1 MRFSL
6 ISFAV
11 SVFLLVA
18 IAFALAP
25 SYSISSSPAQQI
37 YSDLKYVLSSGNI
50 WVKLDGRSGQLN
62 ISRSSS
68 VSGFSKATWNIWVK
82 QDTYKSNAGLFG
94 QYSPSSGKRAYLI
107 RTVNTNGVSLLIST
121 DGAGT
126 STYSSDTTRSC
137 GIRSNG
143 QWTMITITYDGS
155 SIKYYRNGLLCDTD
169 TTSIRS
175 IYDASSP
182 LSIGG
187 GNNVFFNGSVD
198 DAKIYDR
205 DLAASQVARLY
216 QESEH
221 GQKLG
226 QAIPVILYHQIK
238 SPATSADI
246 ITPAQFKQ
254 HMDYL
259 KQQGFTSITPNDY
272 LNWRKGQFTMPS
284 KPVIIYF
291 DDGWRSVYDNAYPI
305 MQQYGF
311 KGTEAV
317 VSNYANGVQGG
328 PSYMHWPELK
338 QLQDSGWEMTSHGMS
353 HTDMLTF
360 SESDFRKQLIAS
372 KQNITQHLG
381 KTPTSFVFP
390 FHRSNSTYT
399 KICGD
404 YYTLCWTYG
413 SNPETPKYTFKSDN
427 PIAYQ
432 GLKRISISNYT
443 DMTIFRNIFG
453 RDTDIQGEWVI
464 DEGTGSTTKDSSGNG
479 NTARLTAGS
488 GWNTGSIIT
497 TPPPVN
503 TTNTTN
509 TNNTSTNSSSTD
521 TDRDGIINS
530 NDICP
535 NTRLPENFSL
545 VIDRFGNMD
554 TDLPFETKNSAGNI
568 IENSTYTMT
577 RTKGCSCVQ
586 ILDAL
591 QSTSTYAYAHG
602 CPASTLNIWIG
613 RNS

>member
-1 MRFSL
+1 M
-6 ISFAV
+6 IG
-11 SVFLLVA
+11 VFVLL
-18 IAFALAP
+18 ALALGLLTP
-25 SYSISSSPAQQI
+25 SYSLTEKPAVTLTVPPQPAFSTGSEWI
-37 YSDLKYVLSSGNI
+37 
-50 WVKLDGRSGQLN
+50 KLNGKNGELN
-62 ISRSSS
+62 VSRSSS
-68 VSGFSKATWNIWVK
+68 ISGFSKMTWNIWVK
-82 QDTYKSNAGLFG
+82 QDKYNSNAGLFG
-94 QYSPSSGKRAYLI
+94 QYIPSTGKKAYLI
-107 RTVNTNGVSLLIST
+107 RTTDTNGVSVVLST
-121 DGAGT
+121 DGANT
-126 STYSSDTTRSC
+126 ATYASDAARAC
-137 GIRSNG
+137 GVRSNG
-143 QWTMITITYDGS
+143 QWTMLTITYDGS
-155 SIKYYRNGLLCDTD
+155 RLVYYRNGVVCDSD
-169 TTSIRS
+169 STSAHS
-175 IYDASSP
+175 VFDASSP

-187 GNNVFFNGSVD
+187 GNKIFFNGSVD
-198 DAKIYDR
+198 DVKMYEKS
-205 DLAASQVARLY
+205 LASSQVARLY
-216 QESEH
+216 MEAEH
-221 GQKLG
+221 GQNLG
-226 QAIPVILYHQIK
+226 QSIPIILYHQIK

-246 ITPAQFKQ
+246 ITPTQFKQ

-259 KQQGFTSITPNDY
+259 KSEGFTTITPTDY

-338 QLQDSGWEMTSHGMS
+338 QLQDSGWEITSHGMS

-360 SESDFRKQLIAS
+360 SESNFRKQLIAS

-413 SNPETPKYTFKSDN
+413 SNPDTPRYTFKSDN
-427 PIAYQ
+427 PLAYQ

-453 RDTDIQGEWVI
+453 RESDLVGEWTL
-464 DEGTGSTTKDSSGNG
+464 DEGTGTTTRDTSGYS
-479 NTARLTAGS
+479 NTARLTPGAS
-488 GWNTGSIIT
+488 WKDAPIT
-497 TPPPVN
+497 IPPPVN
-503 TTNTTN
+503 TTNTT
-509 TNNTSTNSSSTD
+509 TTNSTD
-521 TDRDGIINS
+521 ADRDGIINS
-530 NDICP
+530 QDICP
-535 NTRLPENFSL
+535 STKLPEALDLVSL
-545 VIDRFGNMD
+545 RYGNIDN
-554 TDLPFETKNSAGNI
+554 DLAFETKDSSGNI

-591 QSTSTYAYAHG
+591 NSTSTYAYAHG
-602 CPASTLNIWIG
+602 CPASTMNIWLSH
-613 RNS
+613 NP